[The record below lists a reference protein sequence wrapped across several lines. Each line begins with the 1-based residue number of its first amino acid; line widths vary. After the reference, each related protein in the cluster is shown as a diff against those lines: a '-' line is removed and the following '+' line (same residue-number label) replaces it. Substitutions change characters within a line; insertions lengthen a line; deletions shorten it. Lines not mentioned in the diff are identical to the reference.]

1 MEITDTEVLI
11 IGAGP
16 SGLMMA
22 CQLAFHG
29 IRFRIIDKKEVPTT
43 NSGALIVQARS
54 MEIFNR
60 MGIAQKAIREGIIAN
75 NINILFNGKPLIKI
89 PVKNIGEAL
98 SPFPFL
104 LMLKQSKTEQF
115 LSDYINEYG
124 ISIERGFEFIDFS
137 QDISGVQSHI
147 KNPDGK
153 VTSLKS
159 HYLIAADGGQSI
171 IRQQLNIPFIGRA
184 HHKSLFIIDCKADID
199 LPEEDISISFSGKT
213 ISGFFPLGNGKWR
226 IDGTIQKELN
236 SNSSLSFKDV
246 ANHFSDKILM
256 DIQLQNPDWFSVFH
270 SRHHYA
276 STYQINRCFL
286 IGDAAHVHSPIGA
299 QGMNTGLQDA
309 YNLGWKL
316 AFVLKGKAT
325 TGLTDTY
332 TAERLPVAKNI
343 INVTDKIFNLLADD
357 GFITK
362 SFRVYLLPII
372 IKTLFTFMVSR
383 NWIRRYL
390 FKSISE
396 IDINYRDSILSLQPS
411 IRLFPSKTLRPGDR
425 LPFILY
431 SENGQKVNIQEKVK
445 GTGYQLFIFTS
456 KPITNEIIK
465 CLEKYNNTLSFE
477 IISPSSKNKNLNTK
491 LGLRKGFL
499 LVRPDMYIAFRS
511 VKPNIRKLEN
521 YLDIFLKPHV

>member
-1 MEITDTEVLI
+1 METTDTEVLI
-11 IGAGP
+11 VGAGP

-29 IRFRIIDKKEVPTT
+29 IRFRIIDKKEGPTT

-54 MEIFNR
+54 VEIFNR

-89 PVKNIGEAL
+89 PVRNIGEGL

-115 LSDYINEYG
+115 LSEYLNEYG
-124 ISIERGFEFIDFS
+124 ISIERGFEFIGFS
-137 QDISGVQSHI
+137 QDTSGVQSHL
-147 KNPDGK
+147 KNPDGI

-184 HHKSLFIIDCKADID
+184 HHKSLFIIDCKSDTD
-199 LPEEDISISFSGKT
+199 LQEEDISISFSGKT

-226 IDGTIQKELN
+226 IDGTIQKELKTKE
-236 SNSSLSFKDV
+236 SLSFKDV
-246 ANHFSDKILM
+246 TEHFSDKILM
-256 DIQLQNPDWFSVFH
+256 DFRLQNPDWFSVFH

-286 IGDAAHVHSPIGA
+286 IGDAAHVHSPVGA

-309 YNLGWKL
+309 FNLGWKL

-362 SFRVYLLPII
+362 SFRDYLLPII
-372 IKTLFTFMVSR
+372 IKSLFPFMVSR

-396 IDINYRDSILSLQPS
+396 IDIHYRDSILSLQPS
-411 IRLFPSKTLRPGDR
+411 IRLFPSTSLRPGDR
-425 LPFILY
+425 LPFILFG
-431 SENGQKVNIQEKVK
+431 ENGKEVNIQEKVK

-456 KPITNEIIK
+456 KPVTNELIK
-465 CLEKYNNTLSFE
+465 CIEKYSNTLSFE
-477 IISPSSKNKNLNTK
+477 IISTSPENKNLQDK

-499 LVRPDMYIAFRS
+499 LVRPDLYIAFRS
-511 VKPNIRKLEN
+511 AKLNTSQLEN
-521 YLDIFLKPHV
+521 YLDIFLNPDE